1 MAHIQLGQE
10 FWTIAKPISSE
21 DPMQRP
27 WKGVVQLIDE
37 PQDCTKSFVYLSP
50 LDPQTG
56 HPDTSHEKTAFV
68 PMEEL
73 FVNAMDA
80 WVAYEKRL
88 VDTHERLW
96 ADLTTAEEELQ
107 ETTEIIT
114 KLMRNENSICHLSVD
129 RYGKLKARY

>member
-37 PQDCTKSFVYLSP
+37 PKDCTKSFVYLSP

-73 FVNAMDA
+73 CVNAIDA
-80 WVAYEKRL
+80 WVAYETRL
-88 VDTHERLW
+88 VEMIQRLQ

-107 ETTEIIT
+107 ETTAIIT
-114 KLMRNENSICHLSVD
+114 KIMRNENSICHLSVNHCGKIRT
-129 RYGKLKARY
+129 RY